1 MKIIFLA
8 NFPSILDGSPKGR
21 FINLAMLMHQRGHD
35 VEVVVS
41 DFEHGV
47 KTHRRDMENKYP
59 FRLTFLHEPGYSGNV
74 SPQRLWSHY
83 IWGLN
88 VERYLKNLKKLPDVV
103 YAALP
108 TFTAGRLAGKWC
120 NKHNVKYVVDV
131 QDLWPEAFKVAFR
144 NPLLHSA
151 FKPMEWIANA
161 AYKSADYVLAC
172 SNTYRDRA
180 LSVNRKCKEGLTVYL
195 GNNGE
200 IFDLGKEQYHVN
212 KPKDEFWIAYI
223 GTMGYSYDIKL
234 AIDAIKL
241 AEREKLSKRIKFI
254 GMGRGP
260 LLEEYKKYAEKSGIA
275 YEFTGPL
282 EYKVMVGM
290 MCSCDAV
297 INCLRPGAAQS
308 ITNKVGD
315 YALSGLPVINT
326 QENMEYRNLV
336 EEWNCGINCICG
348 NVQDTA
354 NAIVKLVENP
364 SLCEEMGRKARE
376 LGEMKFDRR
385 NTYLNIIKLL
395 ENIKM

>member
-1 MKIIFLA
+1 MNIYIIANYTNSQTSRFVELA
-8 NFPSILDGSPKGR
+8 GLFYAN
-21 FINLAMLMHQRGHD
+21 GHY
-35 VEVVVS
+35 VTLITS
-41 DFEHGV
+41 DFCHNTK
-47 KTHRRDMENKYP
+47 KTKSIMDQYEGFQTIYI
-59 FRLTFLHEPGYSGNV
+59 HEPGYPGNV

-88 VERYLKNLKKLPDVV
+88 VEKYLKNLQELPDMV

-108 TFTAGRLAGKWC
+108 TFTAGRLVGKWC

-131 QDLWPEAFKVAFR
+131 QDLWPEAFKVAIK
-144 NPLLHSA
+144 NTIIQMA
-151 FKPMEWIANA
+151 FKPMDWIANA
-161 AYKSADYVLAC
+161 AYKSADYVIAV
-172 SNTYRDRA
+172 SDTYRDRA
-180 LSVNRKCKEGLTVYL
+180 LSVNKKCKEGLTVYL

-200 IFDLGKEQYHVN
+200 TFDYGREHYHVN
-212 KPKDEFWIAYI
+212 KPDGEFWIAYI

-234 AIDAIKL
+234 AIDAIKH
-241 AEREKLSKRIKFI
+241 AEEGNLPKKVKFI

-260 LLEEYKKYAEKSGIA
+260 LLEEYKEYAENSGIA

-282 EYKVMVGM
+282 DYEVMVGK

-326 QENMEYRNLV
+326 QENVEYRKLV
-336 EEWNCGINCICG
+336 EEWNCGINCECG

-354 NAIVKLVENP
+354 KAIEKLVKNP
-364 SLCEEMGRKARE
+364 SLCEEMGRNSRR

-385 NTYLNIIKLL
+385 TTYLDIVKLL
-395 ENIKM
+395 DNIK

>member
-1 MKIIFLA
+1 MNIIILA
-8 NFPSILDGSPKGR
+8 NFPSILDGGIKGR
-21 FINLAMLMHQRGHD
+21 FINLAMLMHQRGHE
-35 VEVVVS
+35 VEVIVS
-41 DFEHGV
+41 DFDHDA
-47 KTHRRDMENKYP
+47 KKHRKDMGNKYP
-59 FRLTFLHEPGYSGNV
+59 FKLTYLHETGYPGNV
-74 SPQRLWSHY
+74 SPKRLWSHY

-88 VERYLKNLKKLPDVV
+88 VEKYLKNLPELPDVL

-131 QDLWPEAFKVAFR
+131 QDLWPEAFKVAMK
-144 NPLLHSA
+144 NPIIQVA

-161 AYKSADYVLAC
+161 AYKAADRVIAV
-172 SNTYRDRA
+172 SDTYRDRA
-180 LSVNRKCKEGLTVYL
+180 LSVNKKCNEGLTVYL

-200 IFDLGKEQYHVN
+200 TFDYGREHYHVN
-212 KPKDEFWIAYI
+212 KPNGEFWIAYI

-234 AIDAIKL
+234 AIDAIKR
-241 AEREKLSKRIKFI
+241 AEEKNLSKKVMFI

-260 LLEEYKKYAEKSGIA
+260 LLEEYKDYAEKSGIS
-275 YEFTGPL
+275 YEFTGAL
-282 EYKVMVGM
+282 DYEVMVGR

-326 QENMEYRNLV
+326 QENLEYRKLV
-336 EEWNCGINCICG
+336 EDWNCGINCECG

-354 NAIVKLVENP
+354 NAIEKLVNNP
-364 SLCEEMGRKARE
+364 SLCEEMGRNSRR

-385 NTYLNIIKLL
+385 MTYLDIVKLL
-395 ENIKM
+395 ESIV

>member
-1 MKIIFLA
+1 MKIIIIA
-8 NFPSILDGSPKGR
+8 NFPSKLDGKLNGR
-21 FINLAMLMHQRGHD
+21 FIYLADMLMKRGHK
-35 VEVVVS
+35 VEVIVS
-41 DFEHGV
+41 DFDHGA
-47 KTHRRDMENKYP
+47 KKHRKDMGNKYP
-59 FRLTFLHEPGYSGNV
+59 FKLTYLHETGYPGNV
-74 SPQRLWSHY
+74 SPKRLWSHY

-88 VERYLKNLKKLPDVV
+88 VEKYLKNLPEHPDVL

-131 QDLWPEAFKVAFR
+131 QDLWPEAFKVAMK
-144 NPLLHSA
+144 NPIIQVA
-151 FKPMEWIANA
+151 FMPMEWIANA
-161 AYKSADYVLAC
+161 AYKAADRVIAV
-172 SNTYRDRA
+172 SDTYRDRA
-180 LSVNRKCKEGLTVYL
+180 LSVNKKCNEGLTVYL

-200 IFDLGKEQYHVN
+200 TFDYGREHYHVD
-212 KPKDEFWIAYI
+212 KPDGEFWIAYI

-234 AIDAIKL
+234 AIDAIKR
-241 AEREKLSKRIKFI
+241 AEEKNLSKKVRFI

-260 LLEEYKKYAEKSGIA
+260 LLEEYKDYAEKSGIS
-275 YEFTGPL
+275 YEFTGAL
-282 EYKVMVGM
+282 DYEVMVGR

-326 QENMEYRNLV
+326 QENLEYRKLV
-336 EEWNCGINCICG
+336 EDWNCGINCECG

-354 NAIVKLVENP
+354 NAIEKLVNNP
-364 SLCEEMGRKARE
+364 SLCEEMGRNSRR

-385 NTYLNIIKLL
+385 MTYLEIVKFL
-395 ENIKM
+395 ESIV